1 MFGRIYGGN
10 IATPS
15 WEGARPGNQPAKPKR
30 RIQLTSA
37 NVVEQTPVE
46 KETSLLQRERV
57 NLGDQHLAMIDDPAL
72 LGKLAGKT
80 GGSKGTETQYKAWD
94 NMMANI
100 IVAHRQDADLQKLYT
115 QQRKA
120 AGKPRTKKCVLA
132 PFSKLKK
139 GELVETIADNLPLS
153 MMIRKSELQRMT
165 VKDLRKLAARFCK
178 TGSVKGGTIRERE
191 EDGDEELP
199 PATRQRT
206 STGLQSLP
214 PELIRHIN
222 TFVPSEYRSPY
233 SHTFNS
239 RPNSLIASEQEYQE
253 FDAQH
258 PSLNEPTLPSVYAI
272 LDTKR
277 TVLDKNGIPLVLG
290 DKMRFKWDDFDRYH
304 FIPPGSRTANN
315 PYYLNNYE
323 TELKNY
329 YKKNK
334 KQALSDMYKGIPDE
348 KFK

>member
-1 MFGRIYGGN
+1 MLGRIYGGSVM
-10 IATPS
+10 APS

-46 KETSLLQRERV
+46 KEAALLQRERV
-57 NLGDQHLAMIDDPAL
+57 NLGDQQFAMIDDPAL

-80 GGSKGTETQYKAWD
+80 GGSKGSETQYKAWD

-100 IVAHRQDADLQKLYT
+100 IVAHRKDDDLQKLYA

-120 AGKPRTKKCVLA
+120 ARKPSKKKCVLTSY
-132 PFSKLKK
+132 SKLKK
-139 GELVETIADNLPLS
+139 GELVEKIADNLPLS

-206 STGLQSLP
+206 TTDLQSLP

-222 TFVPSEYRSPY
+222 TFIPSESLPLSISP
-233 SHTFNS
+233 SFNF
-239 RPNSLIASEQEYQE
+239 RPQSLLASQQEYDK
-253 FDAQH
+253 FDAQY
-258 PSLNEPTLPSVYAI
+258 PSDEPSDPNVYA
-272 LDTKR
+272 LLNTKR
-277 TVLDKNGIPLVLG
+277 TILDKNGIPLVLA
-290 DKMRFKWDDFDRYH
+290 DKMRYKWDDFDH
-304 FIPPGSRTANN
+304 SWLIPPGSRTAND

-334 KQALSDMYKGIPDE
+334 KQALSDMYKGIP
-348 KFK
+348 KLK